1 MIYINYLEMMSKT
14 FIFALLS
21 KICAYE
27 ETNSTTE
34 ACGTENSFVAIWGNE
49 VRIIWFNGA
58 WREQAR

>member
-21 KICAYE
+21 EICAYE
-27 ETNSTTE
+27 ETNGTTKT
-34 ACGTENSFVAIWGNE
+34 CGTEDPFVAIWGNE